1 MPRPDRLRRID
12 DCPSGKDPRLGCV
25 SPPSSPGS
33 SGDATMRLGVLDVG
47 SLPLRRDLGKPLLL
61 GNGAG
66 SSSSLES
73 AKRLLKSDGPSSS
86 SSLESAKR
94 LPFLDFLPPSP
105 GGFLKLPIFKRE
117 LGEVGRSRRDWRI
130 RPGLPVID
138 DLASGGRDEK
148 EFLLKPGGERE
159 RKLKRLAGSEGEDG
173 SRRLGRIDVRN

>member
-1 MPRPDRLRRID
+1 MPRPDRLRRIE

-25 SPPSSPGS
+25 SPPSSAGS
-33 SGDATMRLGVLDVG
+33 SGDATMRLGMLDVG
-47 SLPLRRDLGKPLLL
+47 SLPLRSDLGKPLLL
-61 GNGAG
+61 GNGA
-66 SSSSLES
+66 
-73 AKRLLKSDGPSSS
+73 ASSS

-94 LPFLDFLPPSP
+94 LRKSDGPPSSSSLESAKRLPPLDFLPSP
-105 GGFLKLPIFKRE
+105 EGFLKLPIFKRE
-117 LGEVGRSRRDWRI
+117 LAEVGRSRRDWCI

-173 SRRLGRIDVRN
+173 SRRLGRIDIRN